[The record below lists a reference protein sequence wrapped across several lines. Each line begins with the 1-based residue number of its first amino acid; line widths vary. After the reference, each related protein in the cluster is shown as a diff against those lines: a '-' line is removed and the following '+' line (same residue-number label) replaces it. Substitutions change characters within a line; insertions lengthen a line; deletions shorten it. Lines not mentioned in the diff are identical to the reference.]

1 MVEKN
6 WFEKWLFWMD
16 WRIGVQIVVGF
27 ILVIAIFTTGVTFN
41 WVRIQ
46 SISRDFKQIDQT
58 AQAIDEVFRIQS
70 LIQEKMLMAN
80 LYFLKPDEGI
90 YQAYQSKV
98 KELVPLWEKVPG
110 LLSSAE
116 AKQLLAEIQQAD
128 RKMNQWFEEQ
138 SKQIRENGAEGN
150 DRTGEER
157 WTDATD
163 QLAQLAQIN
172 DELTTLH
179 TAINGSLQQL
189 NAVLNK
195 SVHEQQEQGQ
205 LRLKHIV
212 WSLLVTLGMAILCS
226 MVVAFFTR
234 MAVRP
239 ISEITQVVQRV
250 AAGDLRVMAK
260 GVPFKNEFS
269 HLSRGMNQMVEN
281 LRLLVGEIGQAG
293 QELSRAS
300 EGVSTNVEQSLKANE
315 QVVKAIQEVASG
327 AESQENIAEETSRA
341 MDEMAGG
348 VSRIAETSSVVSEVA
363 VNMAEE
369 AGQGNQSVQQVVHQM
384 STIQNSAYQ
393 LSEVLGVWKERSAEI
408 GQIIEAITDI
418 ASQTNLLALNAAIEA
433 ARAGEYGRGFTVVA
447 EEVRKL
453 SDQSAR
459 SAQQIAEV
467 IENIQQGISTSIQA
481 MDEVIEEVDAGMTL
495 VNEARQAFQKILQEA
510 QRVSGEVQDISA
522 STQEMSAVSEQI
534 AASMAEAVKNTKQLA
549 AHAQSVAAASEEQLA
564 TMDEIYA
571 SAERL
576 SRMAQELE
584 RLIGRF
590 QV

>member
-1 MVEKN
+1 MAEKN

-16 WRIGVQIVVGF
+16 WRIGTQVVVGF
-27 ILVIAIFTTGVTFN
+27 LLVIAIFTAGVVFN
-41 WVRIQ
+41 GLRIQ
-46 SISRDFKQIDQT
+46 SVSEDFNQIGQT
-58 AQAIDEVFRIQS
+58 AQAADEVFRMQS
-70 LIQEKMLMAN
+70 LIQEKMMMLN
-80 LYFLKPDEGI
+80 LYFLKPGEGI

-98 KELVPLWEKVPG
+98 KELEPLWDRIPS
-110 LLSSAE
+110 LLSSPAE
-116 AKQLLAEIQQAD
+116 KQLLAAVRAEDQ
-128 RKMNQWFEEQ
+128 KLNQWFAEQ
-138 SKQIRENGAEGN
+138 SAKVRANGAGMGDSE
-150 DRTGEER
+150 DSER
-157 WTDATD
+157 QDAPD
-163 QLAQLAQIN
+163 PLVQLVQIN
-172 DELTTLH
+172 EEMTNH
-179 TAINGSLQQL
+179 YTAINGSLQQL
-189 NAVLNK
+189 NALLNQ
-195 SVHEQQEQGQ
+195 SVHKQQQQGQ
-205 LRLKHIV
+205 SHLNHSNLI
-212 WSLLVTLGMAILCS
+212 LFMTLGLAILCS
-226 MVVAFFTR
+226 VIIAFFTR

-239 ISEITQVVQRV
+239 ISEITHMAQQV
-250 AAGDLRVMAK
+250 AAGNLRVEAS

-300 EGVSTNVEQSLKANE
+300 EGVSTSVEQSLKANE

-327 AESQENIAEETSRA
+327 ADSQETIAEETARA

-369 AGQGNQSVQQVVHQM
+369 ASQGNQSAQM
-384 STIQNSAYQ
+384 AVDQMRTIQESARE
-393 LSEVLGVWKERSAEI
+393 LSRVLYEWKERSAEI

-453 SDQSAR
+453 SDQSAS

-467 IENIQQGISTSIQA
+467 IESIQQGISTSIQA
-481 MDEVIEEVDAGMTL
+481 MDEVMKEVDSGMTM
-495 VNEARQAFQKILQEA
+495 VHEAGQAFEKILREA
-510 QRVSGEVQDISA
+510 KRVSGEVQDISA
-522 STQEMSAVSEQI
+522 STQEMSAISEQI
-534 AASMAEAVKNTKQLA
+534 AASMADAVQNTKQLA

-564 TMDEIYA
+564 TMDEMHA